1 MGVQA
6 VLAWGHS
13 ARVRLKLVKLE
24 TKSCRCVLVCACMS
38 RDESS
43 IVEAA
48 ITGFGLDWYWSGAV
62 LLPWVGCLIGNQYV
76 SLNSLLLIIV
86 LFFYH
91 TIKSQRPLICSRV
104 HLLVFSQ
111 RGEIQG
117 EWPPNRDFTVH
128 SLSKSIT
135 VSCSLFDVVSCL
147 FLSTRLNWTPA
158 MNTYFPQTISA
169 DKCDNFF

>member
-1 MGVQA
+1 MSRASALLPVCCVQGQMGVQA

-86 LFFYH
+86 LFF
-91 TIKSQRPLICSRV
+91 TT
-104 HLLVFSQ
+104 LLNPRDHWFAAECIYWSFHSVGKFKGNGRLTVTSLCTLCPNPSPSAAACLMLFPVSSC
-111 RGEIQG
+111 RQG
-117 EWPPNRDFTVH
+117 
-128 SLSKSIT
+128 
-135 VSCSLFDVVSCL
+135 
-147 FLSTRLNWTPA
+147 
-158 MNTYFPQTISA
+158 
-169 DKCDNFF
+169 